1 MDFGAGKC
9 NISFRDLTKSKWC
22 TNSLLASLINFP
34 SVVSFAGSAH
44 AESKGLDL
52 NVIYSDVASLEI
64 SAQLLYL
71 ATLLGLVGVGTFFVV
86 RQVLVQRE
94 LESAAKSLQVCWGP
108 HFVDQLY

>member
-1 MDFGAGKC
+1 MKK
-9 NISFRDLTKSKWC
+9 NKWC
-22 TNSLLASLINFP
+22 INALLVSLINFP
-34 SVVSFAGSAH
+34 SVVSFTGSAH

-52 NVIYSDVASLEI
+52 NVVYSDIASLEI

-108 HFVDQLY
+108 HFVGHLH